1 MPLDNPKMTKLAR
14 YHMPKNRD
22 KMLYA
27 DA

>member
-1 MPLDNPKMTKLAR
+1 MPLDNAKMTKSR
-14 YHMPKNRD
+14 RHQMPKNRD